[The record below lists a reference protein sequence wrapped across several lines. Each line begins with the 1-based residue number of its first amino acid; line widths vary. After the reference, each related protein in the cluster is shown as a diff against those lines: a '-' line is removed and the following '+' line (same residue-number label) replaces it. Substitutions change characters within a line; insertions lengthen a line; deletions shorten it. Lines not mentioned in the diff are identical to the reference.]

1 MNNPVL
7 ILYLE
12 DNPRD
17 AELVREKLQQ
27 ILLAYELQITSD
39 RAEYEAALARIRF
52 DLILSDY
59 RLPGYDGLAAL
70 ALAQEKQP
78 EVPFILISGTLGEEQ
93 AVDCMRLGA
102 TDYVL
107 KKNLTR
113 LVPAV
118 LRALT
123 EAEEHQKRRDAE
135 HALQESEL
143 LLRESQ
149 AIAGLGSYVLDI
161 STGLWRS
168 SAIMDQ
174 VLGIDEAYDRSV
186 AGWLALIH
194 PDDRPMMA
202 DYMNSEVL
210 GRGQR
215 FNKEYRIRR
224 PRDQTECWVHG
235 LGQLEFDS
243 QGHPKKMNGTIQDIT
258 PRKQAEQSHARLA
271 MAVEQAS
278 EAIVITEPDG
288 TISYVNP
295 AFEKIAGY
303 TREEAV
309 GQTSRILKSGKHDTE
324 FYRQMWEALA
334 AGQVWHGHLINKRKD
349 GTRYEEDATISPV
362 HDAAGNLVNYVAVK
376 RDVTHEAELENQLRQ
391 AQKMES
397 IGRLA
402 GGVAHDFNNLLMGIM
417 GYAELCRGRIEPSH
431 PIREYLDEIT
441 GGAQRSA
448 DITRQLLAFARK
460 QIIAPK
466 ILYLNDAVAGMLNL
480 LRQLIGEG
488 IPLVWRPGAD
498 LRPIKIDPSQ
508 IDQILAN
515 LCVNARDAITG
526 AGEIT
531 LETGNT
537 TLDADYCVAHPEALP
552 GAYVFLAVSDN
563 GCGMDKDTLA
573 KVFEPFFTTKE
584 VGKGTGLG
592 LATVYG
598 IVKQNKGFIY
608 AYSEP
613 GRGTT
618 FKIYL
623 PQVAAKAVE
632 TTVIRKAEVPR
643 GRGETLLLVED
654 EKSLRVTFG
663 LFLETLGYKVLV
675 AETPAEALKLAAG
688 HPGDIDLL
696 LTDVV
701 LPGMDGRQLAERLD
715 SIKSGVKVL
724 FMSGYTADVIAKSG
738 VLNEGVQFL
747 SKPFTHDELAR
758 KVCSMLDRSRPRPVQ
773 A

>member
-224 PRDQTECWVHG
+224 PRDQAECWVHG